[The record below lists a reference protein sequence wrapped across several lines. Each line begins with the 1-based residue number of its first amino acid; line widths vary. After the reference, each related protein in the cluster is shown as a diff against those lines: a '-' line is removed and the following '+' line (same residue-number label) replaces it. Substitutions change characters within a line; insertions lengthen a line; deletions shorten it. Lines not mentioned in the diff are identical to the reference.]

1 MDRIHDGLK
10 SEKAWREI
18 IFHARLGSIP
28 AEKVQTHTNIL
39 LSKRWMRSIGRH
51 KKYIFQLLY
60 CIHIFQKRAL
70 LFCSLQWVVWNKV
83 LFFSLHH
90 SCFAMLR
97 KVIFV
102 QLQKVLTRLFG
113 KPQWCNS
120 TIQIHTK
127 TKTLLC
133 MQKRLYLPIFISR
146 SVWIKHIWLCSASSS
161 NF

>member
-1 MDRIHDGLK
+1 MDRVHDGLQ
-10 SEKAWREI
+10 SENAWREI

-97 KVIFV
+97 KVILYNCKKSWQGFLANRNDV
-102 QLQKVLTRLFG
+102 IAQYKYTPKQKLFSACR
-113 KPQWCNS
+113 KDCICPF
-120 TIQIHTK
+120 
-127 TKTLLC
+127 LLVG
-133 MQKRLYLPIFISR
+133 QFE
-146 SVWIKHIWLCSASSS
+146 
-161 NF
+161 